1 MMFLVKLI
9 DVFVGA
15 LEFLFGFGRRQN
27 TSHMPLVLGTI
38 GIVVLVVGLGA
49 AIGIPRFWYQARTE
63 AYTAEF
69 ANAAGLATGDPV
81 YVAGV
86 PAGRVENIV
95 LAGDHVDVEFR
106 LDRNRTVGNTSTASV
121 RLETVLGKRYLD
133 VRPGGVDDG
142 ADTIPLDRTTVP
154 YSLDEVGA
162 GAERVSQELDL
173 DAMEQMMTTL
183 SQVMPSDSD
192 QVERTLTGISAASA
206 AFGRHSE
213 QFDQLLEM
221 SRRLSVMAVGQQD
234 SLVETAVDART
245 LVQTMSVR
253 KEALTGLAN
262 NLRAVIATLSQTF
275 TENREEADRL
285 VANLTAVTATLQ
297 QNSDNVAALMIQL
310 PPALRTVTD
319 ATGNGTWADVTTP
332 AAVLPDNLLCAMG
345 VMQEC
350 R

>member
-1 MMFLVKLI
+1 MFLVKLI
-9 DVFVGA
+9 DIFVGA

-27 TSHMPLVLGTI
+27 TTHMPLVLGTI
-38 GIVVLVVGLGA
+38 GIVVLIVGLTA
-49 AIGIPRFWYQARTE
+49 AISIPSFWYQARTE
-63 AYTAEF
+63 PFTAEF
-69 ANAAGLATGDPV
+69 ANAAGLAVGDPV

-95 LAGDHVDVEFR
+95 LTGRHVDVEFR
-106 LDRNRTVGNTSTASV
+106 LDDDRTVGNTSTASV

-133 VRPGGVDDG
+133 VRPSGVDDG
-142 ADTIPLDRTTVP
+142 GNTIPIDRTTVP

-162 GAERVSQELDL
+162 GAQRVSQELDL

-183 SQVMPSDSD
+183 SQVMPSDSGEI
-192 QVERTLTGISAASA
+192 ERTLTGISAASS
-206 AFGRHSE
+206 AFGRHSD

-221 SRRLSVMAVGQQD
+221 SRRLSEMAVAQQD
-234 SLVETAVDART
+234 LVVETAVDART
-245 LVQTMSVR
+245 LVQTMAVR

-262 NLRAVIATLSQTF
+262 NLRAVITTLSQTF
-275 TENREEADRL
+275 TENRDEADRL

-297 QNSDNVAALMIQL
+297 RNSENIASLMTQL

-332 AAVLPDNLLCAMG
+332 AAVLPDNLLCAIG

>member
-27 TSHMPLVLGTI
+27 TAHMPLVLGTI
-38 GIVVLVVGLGA
+38 GIVALVVGLGA
-49 AIGIPRFWYQARTE
+49 AMSIPAIWYQARTE
-63 AYTAEF
+63 PYTAEF

-81 YVAGV
+81 YVAGI

-106 LDRNRTVGNTSTASV
+106 LDRDRTVGNTSTASV

-133 VRPGGVDDG
+133 VRPGGIADG
-142 ADTIPLDRTTVP
+142 ADTIPLERTTVP
-154 YSLDEVGA
+154 YSLDDVGA
-162 GAERVSQELDL
+162 GAERVAQELDL

-183 SQVMPSDSD
+183 SQVMPSDSG
-192 QVERTLTGISAASA
+192 QVERALTGISAAST

-213 QFDQLLEM
+213 QFDRLLEM
-221 SRRLSVMAVGQQD
+221 SRRLSMMAVDQQD
-234 SLVETAVDART
+234 ALVETAVDART
-245 LVQTMSVR
+245 LVQTMAVR
-253 KEALTGLAN
+253 KEALTGLAR
-262 NLRAVIATLSQTF
+262 NLRVVVSTLSTTF
-275 TENREEADRL
+275 VENREEADRL
-285 VANLTAVTATLQ
+285 VADLTAVTATLQ
-297 QNSDNVAALMIQL
+297 QNSDNIATLMTQL

-332 AAVLPDNLLCAMG
+332 AAVLPDNLLCAIG

>member
-154 YSLDEVGA
+154 PYSLDEVGA

-192 QVERTLTGISAASA
+192 QVERTLTGISAAST

-221 SRRLSVMAVGQQD
+221 SRR
-234 SLVETAVDART
+234 
-245 LVQTMSVR
+245 
-253 KEALTGLAN
+253 
-262 NLRAVIATLSQTF
+262 
-275 TENREEADRL
+275 
-285 VANLTAVTATLQ
+285 
-297 QNSDNVAALMIQL
+297 
-310 PPALRTVTD
+310 
-319 ATGNGTWADVTTP
+319 
-332 AAVLPDNLLCAMG
+332 
-345 VMQEC
+345 C

>member
-1 MMFLVKLI
+1 M
-9 DVFVGA
+9 
-15 LEFLFGFGRRQN
+15 
-27 TSHMPLVLGTI
+27 
-38 GIVVLVVGLGA
+38 
-49 AIGIPRFWYQARTE
+49 
-63 AYTAEF
+63 
-69 ANAAGLATGDPV
+69 
-81 YVAGV
+81 

-95 LAGDHVDVEFR
+95 LAGSHVDVEFR
-106 LDRNRTVGNTSTASV
+106 LDDNRIVGNTSTASV

-142 ADTIPLDRTTVP
+142 SNTIPIDRTTVP

-162 GAERVSQELDL
+162 GAQRVSQELDL

-183 SQVMPSDSD
+183 SQVMPSDSGEI
-192 QVERTLTGISAASA
+192 ERTLTGISAASS

-221 SRRLSVMAVGQQD
+221 SRRLSEMAVDQQEAV
-234 SLVETAVDART
+234 VETAVDART
-245 LVQTMSVR
+245 LVQTMAVR

-262 NLRAVIATLSQTF
+262 NLRAVITTLSQTL
-275 TENREEADRL
+275 TENREEADHL
-285 VANLTAVTATLQ
+285 VANLTAVTATLER
-297 QNSDNVAALMIQL
+297 NSENIASLMTQL

-332 AAVLPDNLLCAMG
+332 AAVLPDNLLCAIG

>member
-1 MMFLVKLI
+1 
-9 DVFVGA
+9 
-15 LEFLFGFGRRQN
+15 
-27 TSHMPLVLGTI
+27 
-38 GIVVLVVGLGA
+38 
-49 AIGIPRFWYQARTE
+49 
-63 AYTAEF
+63 
-69 ANAAGLATGDPV
+69 
-81 YVAGV
+81 
-86 PAGRVENIV
+86 
-95 LAGDHVDVEFR
+95 
-106 LDRNRTVGNTSTASV
+106 
-121 RLETVLGKRYLD
+121 
-133 VRPGGVDDG
+133 
-142 ADTIPLDRTTVP
+142 
-154 YSLDEVGA
+154 
-162 GAERVSQELDL
+162 
-173 DAMEQMMTTL
+173 
-183 SQVMPSDSD
+183 
-192 QVERTLTGISAASA
+192 
-206 AFGRHSE
+206 
-213 QFDQLLEM
+213 
-221 SRRLSVMAVGQQD
+221 MAVDQQD
-234 SLVETAVDART
+234 SLVATAVDART

>member
-1 MMFLVKLI
+1 MMFLVRLI

-38 GIVVLVVGLGA
+38 GIVVIIVGLGA
-49 AIGIPRFWYQARTE
+49 AIGIPRFWYQARTDP
-63 AYTAEF
+63 YTAEF

-106 LDRNRTVGNTSTASV
+106 LDDNRTVGNTSTASV

-183 SQVMPSDSD
+183 SQVMPSDSG
-192 QVERTLTGISAASA
+192 QIERTLTGISAASA

-221 SRRLSVMAVGQQD
+221 SRRLSVMAVDQQD

-245 LVQTMSVR
+245 LVQIMSVR
-253 KEALTGLAN
+253 KEMLTGLAN
-262 NLRAVIATLSQTF
+262 NLRTVIATLSQTF

-297 QNSDNVAALMIQL
+297 RNSDDIAALMTQL

-332 AAVLPDNLLCAMG
+332 AAVLPDNLLCAIG